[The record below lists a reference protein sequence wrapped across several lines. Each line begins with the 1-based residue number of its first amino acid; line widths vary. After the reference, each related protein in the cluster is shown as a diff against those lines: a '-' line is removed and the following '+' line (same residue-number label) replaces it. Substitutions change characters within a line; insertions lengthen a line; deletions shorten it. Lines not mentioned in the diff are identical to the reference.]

1 MTRKEAEA
9 RTEFENILLEEQ
21 AFDARRG
28 PERKR
33 TSARNAANL
42 LCRHGR
48 TYARIQEALCNGPG
62 VIYGES
68 NESFNRRL
76 NKHEQWVEKRNAQ
89 LQTRI
94 TAICE
99 GLGAGFVP
107 VFNGDPRGA
116 TVKIR
121 VPSGRTNDWGGVG
134 ICVPT
139 S

>member
-9 RTEFENILLEEQ
+9 RTEFENILLEES
-21 AFDARRG
+21 
-28 PERKR
+28 KR
-33 TSARNAANL
+33 SSARNAANL

-48 TYARIQEALCNGPG
+48 TYARLQEALCNGPG

-68 NESFNRRL
+68 TESWRRRSEAHD
-76 NKHEQWVEKRNAQ
+76 KWVEKRNAQ
-89 LQTRI
+89 LQARI
-94 TAICE
+94 TAICQQ
-99 GLGAGFVP
+99 LGSGFEP

-121 VPSGRTNDWGGVG
+121 VPSGRTNDWGRVG

>member
-9 RTEFENILLEEQ
+9 RTEFENILLEES
-21 AFDARRG
+21 
-28 PERKR
+28 KR
-33 TSARNAANL
+33 SSARNAANL

-48 TYARIQEALCNGPG
+48 TYARLQEAQCNGLTPRQ
-62 VIYGES
+62 EA
-68 NESFNRRL
+68 
-76 NKHEQWVEKRNAQ
+76 WAEKREAQ
-89 LQTRI
+89 LTKRI

-99 GLGAGFVP
+99 GLGAGFAP

>member
-1 MTRKEAEA
+1 MTLKEAEA
-9 RTEFENILLEEQ
+9 RTEFENTLLEES
-21 AFDARRG
+21 
-28 PERKR
+28 KR
-33 TSARNAANL
+33 SSARNAANL

-48 TYARIQEALCNGPG
+48 TYARLQEAQCNGLTPRQ
-62 VIYGES
+62 EA
-68 NESFNRRL
+68 
-76 NKHEQWVEKRNAQ
+76 WAEKREAQ
-89 LQTRI
+89 LTKRI

>member
-28 PERKR
+28 PERKPS
-33 TSARNAANL
+33 SARNAANL

-62 VIYGES
+62 VIYGEPI
-68 NESFNRRL
+68 ESWRRRSEAHD
-76 NKHEQWVEKRNAQ
+76 KWVEKPNAQ
-89 LQTRI
+89 LQARI
-94 TAICE
+94 TAICDS
-99 GLGAGFVP
+99 LGAGFVP

-116 TVKIR
+116 TVK
-121 VPSGRTNDWGGVG
+121 
-134 ICVPT
+134 
-139 S
+139 